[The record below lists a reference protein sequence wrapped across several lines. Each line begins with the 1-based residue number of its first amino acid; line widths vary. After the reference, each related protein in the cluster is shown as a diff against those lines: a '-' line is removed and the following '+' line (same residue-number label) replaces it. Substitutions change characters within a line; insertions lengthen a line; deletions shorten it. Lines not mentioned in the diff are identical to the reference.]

1 MLSYIT
7 KGNALR
13 RLRKS
18 LEQEFDNSHVNAM
31 IKRASKYSA
40 DDIDRA
46 AMQSKDWGSE
56 YFSFRMG
63 QINGGGE

>member
-13 RLRKS
+13 RLRRS

-46 AMQSKDWGSE
+46 ADAIERFGAQNIFLSVWG
-56 YFSFRMG
+56 R
-63 QINGGGE
+63 

>member
-40 DDIDRA
+40 DDSDRA
-46 AMQSKDWGSE
+46 ADAIERFGAQNIFLSVWG
-56 YFSFRMG
+56 R
-63 QINGGGE
+63 

>member
-40 DDIDRA
+40 DDIDRSA
-46 AMQSKDWGSE
+46 DAIERFGAQNIFLSVWG
-56 YFSFRMG
+56 R
-63 QINGGGE
+63 

>member
-40 DDIDRA
+40 DDIYLA
-46 AMQSKDWGSE
+46 ADAIERFGAQNIFLSVWG
-56 YFSFRMG
+56 R
-63 QINGGGE
+63 

>member
-40 DDIDRA
+40 HDIDRA
-46 AMQSKDWGSE
+46 ADAIERSGAQNIFLSVWG
-56 YFSFRMG
+56 R
-63 QINGGGE
+63 

>member
-18 LEQEFDNSHVNAM
+18 LEQEFVNAM

-46 AMQSKDWGSE
+46 ADAIERFGAQNIFLSVWG
-56 YFSFRMG
+56 R
-63 QINGGGE
+63 

>member
-46 AMQSKDWGSE
+46 ADAIERFGAQNIFLSVWG
-56 YFSFRMG
+56 R
-63 QINGGGE
+63 